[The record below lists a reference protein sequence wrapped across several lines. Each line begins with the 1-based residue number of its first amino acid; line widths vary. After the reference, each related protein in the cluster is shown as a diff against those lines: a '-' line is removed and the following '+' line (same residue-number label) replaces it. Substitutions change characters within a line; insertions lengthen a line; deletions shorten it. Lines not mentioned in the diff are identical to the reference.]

1 MDALPIPVGL
11 EHGEPER
18 GFARAENS
26 TDQSFL
32 VIDVPKAIAASA
44 DIELVR

>member
-1 MDALPIPVGL
+1 MDALPIPIGL
-11 EHGEPER
+11 EHGEPKR